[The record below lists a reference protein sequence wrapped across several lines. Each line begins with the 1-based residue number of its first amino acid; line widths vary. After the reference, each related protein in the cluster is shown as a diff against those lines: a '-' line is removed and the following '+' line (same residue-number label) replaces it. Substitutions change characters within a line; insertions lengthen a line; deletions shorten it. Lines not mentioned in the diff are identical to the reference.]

1 MAYHRD
7 ERRSSIM
14 KKMLKA
20 AAVLAA
26 MVMALTLGA
35 CIDDDD
41 GGSGGGGGG
50 GSSYLKIEGNKVT
63 GVHLNKIP
71 SDGKIVIPDGVEEFA
86 GDWIY
91 DLDAFPAQ
99 LTSDKVTSIS
109 LPASL
114 KSSYSVIPDSWTDYG
129 VQTQLD
135 IDIIYRG
142 TLADYCK
149 IKMAS
154 YNLRVAKGIK
164 VGNDDLKTLETLVIP
179 DGATEIAEQ
188 AFRTL
193 TNIKS
198 VTIPKTVKEI
208 GGDAF
213 GEYQVGDIVAVTY
226 KGTLKDWCDIKNDL
240 LLVQAQS
247 IKMSDGKDLKTLT
260 EITANDI
267 AGATKIGDYA
277 FAYCE
282 KLTDVVIP
290 ESVTEIGRS
299 VFYSCDALKSM
310 TFEITDGWYKKAFW
324 SYEVDEVVDVS
335 NKLENARLQLSS
347 LYRKTE

>member
-1 MAYHRD
+1 
-7 ERRSSIM
+7 M

-26 MVMALTLGA
+26 ILMALTLGA
-35 CIDDDD
+35 CSDGDD
-41 GGSGGGGGG
+41 GGSGNGGGSSGG

-71 SDGKIVIPDGVEEFA
+71 SDGKIVIPDGVEEIAVDWMFDEDAYFA
-86 GDWIY
+86 HEGDF
-91 DLDAFPAQ
+91 LPV
-99 LTSDKVTSIS
+99 DKVTSIS
-109 LPASL
+109 LPTSL
-114 KSSYSVIPDSWTDYG
+114 KSFSSVLDHWIDYSVQDQ
-129 VQTQLD
+129 VLD

-149 IKMAS
+149 IEMAS
-154 YNLRVAKGIK
+154 YNLRIAKGIK
-164 VGNDDLKTLETLVIP
+164 VGNDDLKTVDALVIP
-179 DGATEIAEQ
+179 DGATEIAKQ

-208 GGDAF
+208 GENAF

-299 VFYSCDALKSM
+299 VFHSCDALKSM
-310 TFEITDGWYKKAFW
+310 TFEITDGWYQKAFW

>member
-1 MAYHRD
+1 
-7 ERRSSIM
+7 M

-26 MVMALTLGA
+26 ILMAFTLGA
-35 CIDDDD
+35 CSDGDD
-41 GGSGGGGGG
+41 GGSGNGGGGGGG

-71 SDGKIVIPDGVEEFA
+71 SDGKIVIPDGVEELTGNWVF
-86 GDWIY
+86 
-91 DLDAFPAQ
+91 DLDVDEGDRS

-114 KSSYSVIPDSWTDYG
+114 KYTREVIPDSWTDYG

-240 LLVQAQS
+240 YLVQAQS
-247 IKMSDGKDLKTLT
+247 ITMSDGKDLKTLT

-290 ESVTEIGRS
+290 ESVTEIGFS
-299 VFYSCDALKSM
+299 VFYPCCDALKSV
-310 TFEITDGWYKKAFW
+310 TFEITDGWYSKAFW

-335 NKLENARLQLSS
+335 DPQKNASSSLSS
-347 LYRKTE
+347 IYRKTE